1 MSLTWDV
8 FDVNLRDRLR
18 LCILGEKTT
27 EVKCHFCFLIVK
39 LLFLPLSILWSLD
52 ESDSTLTV

>member
-8 FDVNLRDRLR
+8 FDVYLRDRLR
-18 LCILGEKTT
+18 LCILGKKTT
-27 EVKCHFCFLIVK
+27 EVKCYFCFLIVK
-39 LLFLPLSILWSLD
+39 LLFLPLSILWSLE